1 MDGTIIDSAYLN
13 YYSYYN
19 ALKKFNI
26 ELDKDYYYNKC
37 FGLHYKVF
45 TKNILE
51 LNNKLT
57 NDEIKDNELI
67 ESVHNLKEKIYL
79 ENLNLIQI
87 HPFILETLIDN
98 YNKKENKKYTALATT
113 ASPKGVYGILKE
125 FQLEKLFDL
134 VLTGNDV
141 EKKYRRCDCDPDD
154 PQAALCFEGRCF
166 RLRCDGAVRIFR
178 SGGCGLVEQQISRVR
193 IQHFTDRA
201 QVVGIGYHLVVFPAG
216 NGLSRHVQAKGKFL
230 LGEILLLSQLPD
242 FFA

>member
-1 MDGTIIDSAYLN
+1 MFDNNCIKLLIFDMDGTIIDSANLN

-19 ALKKFNI
+19 AFKEFNI

-51 LNNKLT
+51 LNNKIT
-57 NDEIKDNELI
+57 NDENKNNELI
-67 ESVHNLKEKIYL
+67 ESVHDLKEKIYL

-113 ASPKGVYGILKE
+113 ASPNGVYGILKE
-125 FQLEKLFDL
+125 FNLEKLFNL

-141 EKKYRRCDCDPDD
+141 EKKKPDPEIFYKCMEHFNIKEKESIIFEDSEVGLK
-154 PQAALCFEGRCF
+154 AANQTNAWVIKIEKW
-166 RLRCDGAVRIFR
+166 V
-178 SGGCGLVEQQISRVR
+178 
-193 IQHFTDRA
+193 
-201 QVVGIGYHLVVFPAG
+201 
-216 NGLSRHVQAKGKFL
+216 K
-230 LGEILLLSQLPD
+230 
-242 FFA
+242 

>member
-1 MDGTIIDSAYLN
+1 MLNNNIKLFIFDMDGTIIDSAYLN

-19 ALKKFNI
+19 ALKEFNI

-57 NDEIKDNELI
+57 NDEVKDNELI

-141 EKKYRRCDCDPDD
+141 EKKKPHPEIFLKCFNHFNVEGKESIIFEDSEVGLE
-154 PQAALCFEGRCF
+154 AANQTNAWVIKIEKW
-166 RLRCDGAVRIFR
+166 
-178 SGGCGLVEQQISRVR
+178 
-193 IQHFTDRA
+193 
-201 QVVGIGYHLVVFPAG
+201 
-216 NGLSRHVQAKGKFL
+216 AK
-230 LGEILLLSQLPD
+230 
-242 FFA
+242 

>member
-1 MDGTIIDSAYLN
+1 MFDNNCIKLLIFDMDGTIIDSANLN

-19 ALKKFNI
+19 AFKEFNI

-51 LNNKLT
+51 LNNKIT
-57 NDEIKDNELI
+57 NDENKNNELI
-67 ESVHNLKEKIYL
+67 ESVHDLKENIYL

-113 ASPKGVYGILKE
+113 ASPNGVYGILKE
-125 FQLEKLFDL
+125 FNLEKLFNL

-141 EKKYRRCDCDPDD
+141 EKKKPDPEIFYKCMEHFNIKEKESIIFEDSEVGLE
-154 PQAALCFEGRCF
+154 AANQTNAWVIKIEKW
-166 RLRCDGAVRIFR
+166 V
-178 SGGCGLVEQQISRVR
+178 
-193 IQHFTDRA
+193 
-201 QVVGIGYHLVVFPAG
+201 
-216 NGLSRHVQAKGKFL
+216 K
-230 LGEILLLSQLPD
+230 
-242 FFA
+242 

>member
-1 MDGTIIDSAYLN
+1 MLNNNIKLLIFDMDGTIIDSAYLN

-19 ALKKFNI
+19 ALKEFNI

-125 FQLEKLFDL
+125 FQLEKLFDF
-134 VLTGNDV
+134 VITGNDV
-141 EKKYRRCDCDPDD
+141 EKKKPHPEIFFKCFNHFNVEEKESIIFEDSEVGLE
-154 PQAALCFEGRCF
+154 AANQTNAWVIKIEKW
-166 RLRCDGAVRIFR
+166 
-178 SGGCGLVEQQISRVR
+178 
-193 IQHFTDRA
+193 
-201 QVVGIGYHLVVFPAG
+201 
-216 NGLSRHVQAKGKFL
+216 AK
-230 LGEILLLSQLPD
+230 
-242 FFA
+242 

>member
-1 MDGTIIDSAYLN
+1 MFDNNCIKLLIFDMDGTLIDSANLN

-19 ALKKFNI
+19 AFKEFNI

-45 TKNILE
+45 TKSILE
-51 LNNKLT
+51 LNNKIT
-57 NDEIKDNELI
+57 NDENKNNELI

-98 YNKKENKKYTALATT
+98 HNKKENKKYTALATT

-125 FQLEKLFDL
+125 FNLEKLFDL

-141 EKKYRRCDCDPDD
+141 EKKKPDPEIFYKCMEHFNIKEKESIIFEDSEVGLE
-154 PQAALCFEGRCF
+154 AANQTNAWVIKIEKW
-166 RLRCDGAVRIFR
+166 V
-178 SGGCGLVEQQISRVR
+178 
-193 IQHFTDRA
+193 
-201 QVVGIGYHLVVFPAG
+201 
-216 NGLSRHVQAKGKFL
+216 K
-230 LGEILLLSQLPD
+230 
-242 FFA
+242 

>member
-1 MDGTIIDSAYLN
+1 MFDNNCIKLLIFDMDGTIIDSANLN

-19 ALKKFNI
+19 AFKEFNI

-51 LNNKLT
+51 LNNKIT
-57 NDEIKDNELI
+57 NDENKNNELI
-67 ESVHNLKEKIYL
+67 ESVHDLKENIYL

-113 ASPKGVYGILKE
+113 ASPNGVYGILKE
-125 FQLEKLFDL
+125 FNLEKLFNL

-141 EKKYRRCDCDPDD
+141 EKKKPDPEIFYKCMEHFNIKEKESIIFEDSEVGLK
-154 PQAALCFEGRCF
+154 AANQTNAWVIKIEKW
-166 RLRCDGAVRIFR
+166 V
-178 SGGCGLVEQQISRVR
+178 
-193 IQHFTDRA
+193 
-201 QVVGIGYHLVVFPAG
+201 
-216 NGLSRHVQAKGKFL
+216 K
-230 LGEILLLSQLPD
+230 
-242 FFA
+242 